1 MKGMIW
7 GRTSDIANNKLETL
21 IVEYKKM
28 WNIKPKFYK
37 RGRYLSWVEFE
48 NGDIWKAQG
57 LHSIDDLR
65 GYKFNVVLLDYT
77 LTLDIQDFVKATLV
91 PPIQAIGYY

>member
-7 GRTSDIANNKLETL
+7 GNTSNIANDKLETL
-21 IVEYKKM
+21 IVEYEKM
-28 WNIKPKFYK
+28 WNIKPKLYK
-37 RGRYLSWVEFE
+37 KGRYSSFVEFE
-48 NGDIWKAQG
+48 NGDIWRAKG
-57 LHSIDDLR
+57 LRSIDDLR
-65 GYKFNVVLLDYT
+65 GYKFNIVLLDYT